1 MSGYLLEEKNRCV
14 QIWQAPLTY
23 DEFCRRLGDAQI
35 ARVPSART
43 LKRWLRAIDPP
54 VAAKSGIITAY
65 DAEEDATSTDKLV
78 SRLQQ
83 LRVDI
88 LDVAVSHPFISA
100 EGAIISLK
108 RVQAMLDGLKASQNR
123 LNHEDIMQLANL
135 VFSVL
140 YDDAVIGGPLRER
153 EYFIIREIEARINEK

>member
-1 MSGYLLEEKNRCV
+1 MSGYPHKEKDRCV

-23 DEFCRRLGDAQI
+23 DEFCRRLGDAKI

-43 LKRWLRAIDPP
+43 LKRWLQTIKPP
-54 VAAKSGIITAY
+54 VVAKSGIITADY
-65 DAEEDATSTDKLV
+65 TEEDATSTDKLV

-88 LDVAVSHPFISA
+88 LDVAASHPFISA

-140 YDDAVIGGPLRER
+140 YDDAVIGGLLRNR
-153 EYFIIREIEARINEK
+153 EYSIIREIEARVNEK

>member
-1 MSGYLLEEKNRCV
+1 MSGYPHKEKNRCI

-23 DEFCRRLGDAQI
+23 DEFCRRLGDAKI
-35 ARVPSART
+35 ARVPSAQS
-43 LKRWLRAIDPP
+43 LKRWLRAIEPP
-54 VAAKSGIITAY
+54 VVAKPGVITAY
-65 DAEEDATSTDKLV
+65 YSEEDATSTDKLV

-88 LDVAVSHPFISA
+88 LDVAASQPFISA

-123 LNHEDIMQLANL
+123 LNHEDIMHLANL

-140 YDDAVIGGPLRER
+140 YDDAVIGGRLRDR
-153 EYFIIREIEARINEK
+153 EYLIIREIEARINEK